1 MLPRFEDL
9 NDAEREWL
17 ASCIGYAGQL
27 VAAYS
32 PADVSRPLD
41 AAALDRTWAAYLA
54 TGDTDTDRV
63 NGVINSI
70 GFAFGQLLVDAVGFA
85 WVVATDQYGGTVNST
100 GRYYSFGVPPGA
112 TTESDPNAS
121 FTPISSK
128 LCIGFTSATSSGE
141 KRAWMIGAR
150 ERNNGFCTT

>member
-32 PADVSRPLD
+32 PADASRPLD

-85 WVVATDQYGGTVNST
+85 WVVATDQYGTEMALLALPGKGDVLVYPTNMVAKRWQSRET
-100 GRYYSFGVPPGA
+100 DFLVPLFGVVTQQVRDVQAHWPQLPPQHRKG
-112 TTESDPNAS
+112 
-121 FTPISSK
+121 
-128 LCIGFTSATSSGE
+128 
-141 KRAWMIGAR
+141 
-150 ERNNGFCTT
+150 